1 MNPSVSSSSSSNAAN
16 SSTNQLE
23 SKIHTV
29 AASFRQKRDEA
40 HRSQQLATERLRLAT
55 EECEAVAKSVQ
66 TAEANLK
73 TMQEKAGGC
82 TAVKQERATLQGEVA
97 HLTKEVRKDRQC
109 DLLH

>member
-1 MNPSVSSSSSSNAAN
+1 MNPPASNNSSNAN

-66 TAEANLK
+66 SAQENLK
-73 TMQEKAGGC
+73 AMQEKAGGSN
-82 TAVKQERATLQGEVA
+82 AAKHERATLQAEVS
-97 HLTKEVRKDRQC
+97 HLAKEVRKLISQAA
-109 DLLH
+109 DLLM